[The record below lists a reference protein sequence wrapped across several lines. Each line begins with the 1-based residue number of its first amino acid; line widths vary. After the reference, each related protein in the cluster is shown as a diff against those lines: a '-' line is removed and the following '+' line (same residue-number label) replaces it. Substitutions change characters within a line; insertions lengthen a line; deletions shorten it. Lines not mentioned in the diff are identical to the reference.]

1 MSIIPANPKIV
12 GSRPYTGNS
21 DGAAAG
27 PISGMDEVIRQSIKY
42 ANGALW
48 NNGSWGVRDMRGKPG
63 SLSVHAT
70 GRAWDASNRMTEK
83 HQQANRKSALI
94 FIKAM
99 VANANALG
107 VEMIIDYA
115 VKDFGRAWRCDR
127 QAWQKYDKQTV
138 EHGGSGDWFHIEHS
152 PAFVNQPLTLI
163 QQAFQRVFTE
173 LPQ

>member
-1 MSIIPANPKIV
+1 MIPANPKVI

-21 DGAAAG
+21 DGAVDA
-27 PISGMDEVIRQSIKY
+27 PLPGMDEIIRQCVKY

-48 NNGSWGVRDMRGKPG
+48 NDGSWGIRDMRGKPG

-70 GRAWDASNRMTEK
+70 GRAWDASNRMSEK
-83 HQQANRKSALI
+83 HQQANRKSALA
-94 FIKAM
+94 FINAL
-99 VANANALG
+99 VTNANELG

-115 VKDFGRAWRCDR
+115 VKDFGRAWQCTR
-127 QAWQKYDKQTV
+127 QAWKKYDVQTV

-163 QQAFQRVFTE
+163 QQAFRRVFTE
-173 LPQ
+173 LPH